1 MNNMNFHL
9 QNQMRNTVKNFEG
22 FEGCGSRNSDS
33 THGSGNGI
41 VDIMGVS
48 PEKSFPLYYEKSNNE
63 NASRSLGNIHGTNPL
78 NTTFFSPENVEVLQ
92 QSVRKGV
99 YDRSNGRHVIGK
111 QSEIEL
117 KIIMR
122 SVYLQYAKNIS
133 TNIAQQINVL
143 NRLVINICVPK
154 ILTNIEQYIGYKR
167 DISGLPKPLPR
178 AQSVSS
184 AGTKSTRM
192 TRF

>member
-9 QNQMRNTVKNFEG
+9 QNQMRNTAKNFEG
-22 FEGCGSRNSDS
+22 FTGDSDAANR
-33 THGSGNGI
+33 GNGI
-41 VDIMGVS
+41 VDIMGTR
-48 PEKSFPLYYEKSNNE
+48 PEKSFPLYYESSNNE
-63 NASRSLGNIHGTNPL
+63 NASRSLGNIHGSNRL
-78 NTTFFSPENVEVLQ
+78 NTTFFSPENVEILQ
-92 QSVRKGV
+92 HSIRKGV
-99 YDRSNGRHVIGK
+99 YDRSNGRHLIGK

-122 SVYLQYAKNIS
+122 SVYLQYSKNINS
-133 TNIAQQINVL
+133 NIAKQVEIL
-143 NRLVINICVPK
+143 NCLVVNICVPK
-154 ILTNIEQYIGYKR
+154 ILTNVEQYIGYKR